1 MEDPNDPCCQIP
13 TCPANATLTNV
24 PVPSY
29 GPGITGYGTAT
40 YPPMTVTG
48 NTGPSINGTGTPSS
62 FTGFGQVGPTVQGST
77 SEFMLIVL
85 IGFFFKSVRIIHA
98 SIQYFCVWKW
108 FVDIFIYNL
117 FYSKFHVKLVL
128 SVVKTYQR
136 EKSACFRWINSF
148 NLLFIIK
155 TLLKLKKKN

>member
-1 MEDPNDPCCQIP
+1 MVGFFFASLRCPTFNNLDAACKLMEDPNDPCCQIP

-62 FTGFGQVGPTVQGST
+62 FTGFGQVGPNVQGST

-85 IGFFFKSVRIIHA
+85 IGFFFQISSNNSCVYTIFLCMKMICRYIYIIYF
-98 SIQYFCVWKW
+98 IQ
-108 FVDIFIYNL
+108 
-117 FYSKFHVKLVL
+117 
-128 SVVKTYQR
+128 
-136 EKSACFRWINSF
+136 SF
-148 NLLFIIK
+148 M
-155 TLLKLKKKN
+155 

>member
-1 MEDPNDPCCQIP
+1 MFFFASLRCPTFNNLDAACKLMEDPNDPCCQIP

-77 SEFMLIVL
+77 SEFMIIVL
-85 IGFFFKSVRIIHA
+85 IGFFSNQF
-98 SIQYFCVWKW
+98 
-108 FVDIFIYNL
+108 
-117 FYSKFHVKLVL
+117 
-128 SVVKTYQR
+128 
-136 EKSACFRWINSF
+136 E
-148 NLLFIIK
+148 
-155 TLLKLKKKN
+155 